1 MIHDVRLSQRAW
13 RDLTRLA
20 DFLRPSSP
28 GAAAR
33 AIASIWSAIESLD
46 RFPERGAPTSI
57 ESVRQLYVPFGRAG
71 YVIHYAI
78 VEDAVMILRIFH
90 SLEER

>member
-1 MIHDVRLSQRAW
+1 M
-13 RDLTRLA
+13 
-20 DFLRPSSP
+20 
-28 GAAAR
+28 
-33 AIASIWSAIESLD
+33 ESLD
-46 RFPERGAPTSI
+46 RFPERGAPAST

-71 YVIHYAI
+71 YVIQYAI